1 MRISE
6 IQIKKINEDFT
17 VCKVHD
23 FSQVNL
29 ESEFIFIGKTDEEKS
44 VVCLTKDAPDNTTDR
59 EDGWRAFR
67 IEGLL
72 DFSLTGI
79 LAKIASHLAEKNIP
93 IFAISTFNTDYVLV
107 KAEYEMEALSV
118 LGQAEYQIVTG
129 ESAC

>member
-1 MRISE
+1 MRIKR
-6 IQIKKINEDFT
+6 IREDFT
-17 VCKVHD
+17 VCKVRN

-29 ESEFIFIGKTDEEKS
+29 EAEYFFIGNTDEEKS

-59 EDGWRAFR
+59 EDGWKAFR
-67 IEGLL
+67 IEGML

-79 LAKIASHLAEKNIP
+79 LAKIASLLAEKNIP

-118 LGQAEYQIVTG
+118 LGQAGYHIVTG
-129 ESAC
+129 ESTC